1 MTARRRLVERRGPD
15 RPSNGQTAVCPQCGI
30 GTVEFNERYRLPAS
44 NGRLIR
50 TAAWV
55 CDTPQCGYHQAV
67 RGNEDLLVEAPKLR
81 MASKKLRAQA
91 RRRLM
96 KARFVRQRASRTLSK
111 SLARKKID

>member
-1 MTARRRLVERRGPD
+1 MTARRPLVERRGPD
-15 RPSNGQTAVCPQCGI
+15 RPNNGQTALCPQCGV
-30 GTVEFNERYRLPAS
+30 GTVEFNERYRLPGS

-67 RGNEDLLVEAPKLR
+67 RNKEDLLVAAPKLR
-81 MASKKLRAQA
+81 MASMKLRAQA
-91 RRRLM
+91 RRGLM

-111 SLARKKID
+111 SLARKKIG